1 VTSSGGRTG
10 RPTSERGTAMRAY
23 NDLYIGGAWVPATS
37 TDVIDV
43 VNPATEQVIATVPAA
58 SSSDADAAVRAAR
71 AAFTSWSQLTVD
83 ERVDY
88 VEKIAAAMAERA
100 EEIAAVVSSE
110 QGMPIANARRVQAG
124 LPITVMKSYV
134 DIGRRYG
141 AAEPERVGHS
151 IVVEEPIG
159 VCTFIT
165 PWNYPLHQIVG
176 KVAPALVAGCTMIV
190 KPSSET
196 PLNAFVL
203 AEIIHDVGLPAGVFN
218 LVTGAGRTVGE
229 ALCVHPDVDMISI
242 TGSTEAGARIA
253 ELGAPTV
260 KRICQ
265 ELGGKSANVILD
277 GADLTAAVPAGIMG
291 MMLNC
296 GQTCTALT
304 RMIVPR
310 DRQDEVVDLAVA
322 ALASLSMG
330 DPTSDEN
337 FLGPVVSKNQKDTV
351 QDYIRIGID
360 EGARLVAGGPD
371 DPAGHDT
378 GYYVQPTIFADVDNA
393 MVIAQEE
400 IFGPVLCI
408 IPVDSEEEAIA
419 VANDSPYGLSA
430 AVWADTDEH
439 AIAVARRL
447 QTGQVM
453 VNGGRFNPLAPFGG
467 YKTSGNGRELGR
479 AGLDEFLETKA
490 IQLPL

>member
-1 VTSSGGRTG
+1 
-10 RPTSERGTAMRAY
+10 MRAHT
-23 NDLYIGGAWVPATS
+23 NLYIGGTWVPS
-37 TDVIDV
+37 TGDQVIEV
-43 VNPATEQVIATVPAA
+43 VNPATEEVIATVPAA
-58 SSSDADAAVRAAR
+58 SSADADAAVQAAR
-71 AAFTSWSQLTVD
+71 AAFGPWSQLSVD
-83 ERVDY
+83 ARVGY
-88 VEKIAAAMAERA
+88 VEKIVAAMTERA
-100 EEIAAVVSSE
+100 EEIASVVSSE

-134 DIGRRYG
+134 EIGREYAR
-141 AAEPERVGHS
+141 AEPERVGHS
-151 IVVEEPIG
+151 MIVEEPIG

-203 AEIIHDVGLPAGVFN
+203 AEIMDEVGLPAGVFN

-229 ALCVHPDVDMISI
+229 ALCVHPEVDMISI

-253 ELGAPTV
+253 ELGAPSV

-277 GADLTAAVPAGIMG
+277 GADFATAVPAGISG
-291 MMLNC
+291 IMLNC

-310 DRQDEVVDLAVA
+310 SRQDEVVDLAVG
-322 ALASLSMG
+322 ALSKLTMG
-330 DPTSDEN
+330 DPTSDDN
-337 FLGPVVSKNQKDTV
+337 FLGPVVSAGQKSTV
-351 QDYIRIGID
+351 QDYVRTGIA

-371 DPAGHDT
+371 DPEGFDV
-378 GYYVQPTIFADVDNA
+378 GYYVQPTIFADVDNS

-419 VANDSPYGLSA
+419 VANDSPYGLSG
-430 AVWADTDEH
+430 AVWADTNEH

-490 IQLPL
+490 IQLPA

>member
-1 VTSSGGRTG
+1 MQVHS
-10 RPTSERGTAMRAY
+10 
-23 NDLYIGGAWVPATS
+23 DLYIGGEWVAATS
-37 TDVIDV
+37 DKVIEV
-43 VNPATEQVIATVPAA
+43 TNPATEEVFASVPSASTDDANAAIA
-58 SSSDADAAVRAAR
+58 AAR
-71 AAFTSWSQLTVD
+71 GAFASWSALSID

-88 VEKIAAAMAERA
+88 VEKIAAGMAERA
-100 EEIAAVVSSE
+100 EEIAAIVSEE
-110 QGMPIANARRVQAG
+110 QGMPMANARRVQAG
-124 LPITVMKSYV
+124 LPISVMKSYV
-134 DIGRRYG
+134 DIGREF
-141 AAEPERVGHS
+141 AKAEPEQIGHS

-165 PWNYPLHQIVG
+165 PWNYPLHQIIG
-176 KVAPALVAGCTMIV
+176 KVAPALVAGCTMIL

-203 AEIIHDVGLPAGVFN
+203 AEIAHDVGLPAGVFN

-229 ALCVHPDVDMISI
+229 ALCVHDDVDMISI

-253 ELGAPTV
+253 ELGAPSV

-277 GADLTAAVPAGIMG
+277 GADIAKAVPAGITG

-310 DRQDEVVDLAVA
+310 SQQDEVVDLAVA
-322 ALASLSMG
+322 ALAKLSMG
-330 DPTSDEN
+330 DPKSDDH
-337 FLGPVVSKNQKDTV
+337 FLGPVVSKSQKDTV
-351 QDYIRIGID
+351 QDYIRLGIE
-360 EGARLVAGGPD
+360 EGARLVAGGAD
-371 DPAGHDT
+371 DPE
-378 GYYVQPTIFADVDNA
+378 GYDVGFYVQPTIFADVDNS
-393 MVIAQEE
+393 MRIAQEE

-408 IPVDSEEEAIA
+408 IPVDSNEEAIA
-419 VANDSPYGLSA
+419 VANDSPYGLSG
-430 AVWADTDEH
+430 AVWADTNDN
-439 AIAVARRL
+439 AVAAARRL

-453 VNGGRFNPLAPFGG
+453 VNGGRFNALAPFGG

-490 IQLPL
+490 IQLPV

>member
-1 VTSSGGRTG
+1 
-10 RPTSERGTAMRAY
+10 MQAY
-23 NDLYIGGAWVPATS
+23 RDLYIDGQWVPATS
-37 TDVIDV
+37 PDVIEV
-43 VNPATEQVIATVPAA
+43 VNPATEQVIATVPA
-58 SSSDADAAVRAAR
+58 SSSNDADAAVTAAR
-71 AAFTSWSQLTVD
+71 AAFDPWSQLPIKD
-83 ERVDY
+83 RVDL
-88 VEKIAAAMAERA
+88 VERIAARMTERA

-110 QGMPIANARRVQAG
+110 QGMPITNARRVQAG
-124 LPITVMKSYV
+124 LPITVMQSYV
-134 DIGRRYG
+134 AIGREYA
-141 AAEPERVGHS
+141 AAEPQRVGHS

-159 VCTFIT
+159 VCAFIT

-176 KVAPALVAGCTMIV
+176 KVAPALVAGCTMV
-190 KPSSET
+190 LKPSSET

-203 AEIIHDVGLPAGVFN
+203 AEIMHEVGVPPGVFN

-253 ELGAPTV
+253 ELGAPSV

-277 GADLTAAVPAGIMG
+277 GADLAKAVPAGITG

-310 DRQDEVVDLAVA
+310 ARLDEVVDLAVS

-330 DPTSDEN
+330 DPTSDEH
-337 FLGPVVSKNQKDTV
+337 FLGPLVSASQKRSV
-351 QDYIRIGID
+351 QDYIRIGLD

-371 DPAGHDT
+371 DPEGYDV
-378 GYYVQPTIFADVDNA
+378 GYYVQPTIFADVDNS
-393 MVIAQEE
+393 MRIAQEE

-408 IPVDSEEEAIA
+408 IAVDDEDEAIA
-419 VANDSPYGLSA
+419 VANDSPYGLSG
-430 AVWADTDEH
+430 AVWADTDDHGIE
-439 AIAVARRL
+439 VARRL
-447 QTGQVM
+447 RTGQVM
-453 VNGGRFNPLAPFGG
+453 VNGGRFNPVAPFGG

-490 IQLPL
+490 IQLPA

>member
-1 VTSSGGRTG
+1 MHVHS
-10 RPTSERGTAMRAY
+10 
-23 NDLYIGGAWVPATS
+23 DLYIGGEWVAATGS
-37 TDVIDV
+37 DVIEV

-58 SSSDADAAVRAAR
+58 STDDADRAVRAAR
-71 AAFTSWSQLTVD
+71 AAFPAWSALSVD
-83 ERVDY
+83 ARVDY
-88 VEKIAAAMAERA
+88 VERIAAAMAERA
-100 EEIAAVVSSE
+100 EEIAVLVSSE
-110 QGMPIANARRVQAG
+110 QGMPMANARRVQAG
-124 LPITVMKSYV
+124 LPIMVMQSYV
-134 DIGRRYG
+134 GIGREF
-141 AAEPERVGHS
+141 ATAEPERVGHS
-151 IVVEEPIG
+151 LIVEEPIG

-165 PWNYPLHQIVG
+165 PWNYPLHQTIG
-176 KVAPALVAGCTMIV
+176 KVAPALVAGCTMIL

-196 PLNAFVL
+196 PLNAFLL
-203 AEIIHDVGLPAGVFN
+203 ADIIDSVGLPAGVFN

-229 ALCVHPDVDMISI
+229 ALCVHPEVDMISI

-277 GADLTAAVPAGIMG
+277 GADLSKAVPAGITG

-310 DRQDEVVDLAVA
+310 SKQDEVVDLAVGT
-322 ALASLSMG
+322 LATLSMG
-330 DPTSDEN
+330 DPTSDDN
-337 FLGPVVSKNQKDTV
+337 FLGPLVSASQKSTV
-351 QDYIRIGID
+351 QDYIRTGIA

-371 DPAGHDT
+371 DPEGYDAGF
-378 GYYVQPTIFADVDNA
+378 YVQPTIFADVDNS

-408 IPVDSEEEAIA
+408 IPVDSDDEAIA
-419 VANDSPYGLSA
+419 VANDSPFGLSG
-430 AVWADTDEH
+430 AVWADTDDR
-439 AIAVARRL
+439 AVEAARRL
-447 QTGQVM
+447 RTGQVM

-479 AGLDEFLETKA
+479 SGLEEFLETKA
-490 IQLPL
+490 IQLPV

>member
-1 VTSSGGRTG
+1 MQVR
-10 RPTSERGTAMRAY
+10 
-23 NDLYIGGAWVPATS
+23 NDLYINGAWVPTTS
-37 TDVIDV
+37 DAVIKV
-43 VNPATEQVIATVPAA
+43 VNPATEAVIATVPAA
-58 SSSDADAAVRAAR
+58 STEDAHAAIQAAR
-71 AAFTSWSQLTVD
+71 HAFPAWSQLSVD

-100 EEIAAVVSSE
+100 EEIATVVSSE
-110 QGMPIANARRVQAG
+110 QGMPMANARRVQAG
-124 LPITVMKSYV
+124 LPAMVMASYV
-134 DIGRRYG
+134 GIGREF
-141 AAEPERVGHS
+141 ATAEPEQIGNS

-203 AEIIHDVGLPAGVFN
+203 AEIMHEVGLPAGVFN

-265 ELGGKSANVILD
+265 ELGGKSANVILE
-277 GADLTAAVPAGIMG
+277 GADIAKAVPAGITG

-310 DRQDEVVDLAVA
+310 NQQDAVVDLAVK
-322 ALASLSMG
+322 ALAGLSMG
-330 DPTSDEN
+330 DPTSDDH
-337 FLGPVVSKNQKDTV
+337 FLGPVVSASQRTTV
-351 QDYIRIGID
+351 QDYIRKGID
-360 EGARLVAGGPD
+360 EGARLVVGGPD
-371 DPAGHDT
+371 DPAGYDT
-378 GYYVQPTIFADVDNA
+378 GFYVQPTIFADVDNS

-408 IPVDSEEEAIA
+408 IPVDSDEEAIA
-419 VANDSPYGLSA
+419 VANDSPFGLSG
-430 AVWADTDEH
+430 AVWADTTDN
-439 AIAVARRL
+439 AVAAARRL

-490 IQLPL
+490 IQLPA

>member
-1 VTSSGGRTG
+1 MDVHSK
-10 RPTSERGTAMRAY
+10 
-23 NDLYIGGAWVPATS
+23 LYIGGQWVAATGS
-37 TDVIDV
+37 DVIEV
-43 VNPATEQVIATVPAA
+43 VNPATEAVIATVPAA
-58 SSSDADAAVRAAR
+58 SAGEADAAVRAAR
-71 AAFTSWSQLTVD
+71 AAFVGWSSLTID
-83 ERVDY
+83 ERVDF
-88 VEKIAAAMAERA
+88 VEKIAAAMAERS
-100 EEIAAVVSSE
+100 EEIASIVSAE
-110 QGMPIANARRVQAG
+110 QGMPITNARRVQSG

-134 DIGRRYG
+134 DIGREY
-141 AAEPERVGHS
+141 AQAEPVAVGNS
-151 IVVEEPIG
+151 IVVDEPIG

-203 AEIIHDVGLPAGVFN
+203 AEIMDDIGLPAGVFN

-229 ALCVHPDVDMISI
+229 ALCVHPEVDMISI

-277 GADLTAAVPAGIMG
+277 GADFAVAVPAGVTG

-310 DRQDEVVDLAVA
+310 SRQDEVVDLAVA
-322 ALASLSMG
+322 TLSSLAMG
-330 DPTSDEN
+330 DPTSGDN
-337 FLGPVVSKNQKDTV
+337 FLGPVVSSSQKSTV
-351 QDYIRIGID
+351 QNYIRTGID

-371 DPAGHDT
+371 DPAGYET
-378 GYYVQPTIFADVDNA
+378 GFYVQPTIFADVDNA

-408 IPVDSEEEAIA
+408 IPVDSEDEAIA
-419 VANDSPYGLSA
+419 VANDSPFGLSG
-430 AVWADTDEH
+430 AVWADTNDH
-439 AIAVARRL
+439 AVAVARRL

-453 VNGGRFNPLAPFGG
+453 VNGGRFNPIAPFGG

-490 IQLPL
+490 IQLPA

>member
-1 VTSSGGRTG
+1 MTAH
-10 RPTSERGTAMRAY
+10 SE
-23 NDLYIGGAWVPATS
+23 LYIGGAWVSPES
-37 TDVIDV
+37 TGVIEV

-58 SSSDADAAVRAAR
+58 DQADADAAVQAAR
-71 AAFTSWSQLTVD
+71 SAFANWSQLSVG
-83 ERVDY
+83 ERVEY
-88 VEKIAAAMAERA
+88 VERIADAMAERA
-100 EEIAAVVSSE
+100 EEIAAVVSAE
-110 QGMPIANARRVQAG
+110 QGMPMANARRVQAG
-124 LPITVMKSYV
+124 LPITVIKSYV
-134 DIGRRYG
+134 DIGREY
-141 AAEPERVGHS
+141 ATAEPERVGHS

-159 VCTFIT
+159 VCAFIT
-165 PWNYPLHQIVG
+165 PWNYPLHQIIG
-176 KVAPALVAGCTMIV
+176 KVAPALVAGCTMV
-190 KPSSET
+190 LKPSSET

-203 AEIIHDVGLPAGVFN
+203 AEIIHSVGLPAGVFN

-277 GADLTAAVPAGIMG
+277 GADFTKAVPAGVIG

-310 DRQDEVVDLAVA
+310 SRQDEVVDLAVA
-322 ALASLSMG
+322 ALSSLAMG
-330 DPTSDEN
+330 DPTSDAN
-337 FLGPVVSKNQKDTV
+337 FLGPVVSAAQKATV
-351 QDYIRIGID
+351 QDYIRTGID

-371 DPAGHDT
+371 DPAGYDV
-378 GYYVQPTIFADVDNA
+378 GFYVQPTIFADVANS
-393 MVIAQEE
+393 MRIAQEE

-408 IPVDSEEEAIA
+408 VPVDSEDEAIA
-419 VANDSPYGLSA
+419 VANDSPFGLSG
-430 AVWADTDEH
+430 AVWADTDDH
-439 AIAVARRL
+439 AVAVARRL

-490 IQLPL
+490 IQMPA

>member
-1 VTSSGGRTG
+1 MQTN
-10 RPTSERGTAMRAY
+10 AA
-23 NDLYIGGAWVPATS
+23 LYIGGEWVKPNS
-37 TDVIDV
+37 TELIEV
-43 VNPATEQVIATVPAA
+43 VNPATEEIIGTVPSGTDA
-58 SSSDADAAVRAAR
+58 DADAAVRAAR
-71 AAFTSWSQLTVD
+71 AALAGWSQLTIAD
-83 ERVDY
+83 RVEY
-88 VEKIAAAMAERA
+88 VERIADAMAKRA
-100 EEIAAVVSSE
+100 EEIASVVSAE
-110 QGMPIANARRVQAG
+110 QGMPIANSRRVQAG

-134 DIGRRYG
+134 DIGRQHA
-141 AAEPERVGHS
+141 AAEPERVGNS
-151 IVVEEPIG
+151 VVVEEPIG
-159 VCTFIT
+159 VCAFIT
-165 PWNYPLHQIVG
+165 PWNYPLHQIIG
-176 KVAPALVAGCTMIV
+176 KVAPAMVAGCTMV
-190 KPSSET
+190 LKPSSQT

-229 ALCVHPDVDMISI
+229 ALCAHPDVDMISI

-277 GADLTAAVPAGIMG
+277 GADFAKAVPAGVIG

-310 DRQDEVVDLAVA
+310 SRQDEVVDLAVA
-322 ALASLSMG
+322 ALSSLAMG
-330 DPTSDEN
+330 DPTSEAN
-337 FLGPVVSKNQKDTV
+337 FLGPMVSAAQKSTV
-351 QDYIRIGID
+351 QDYIRTGIE
-360 EGARLVAGGPD
+360 EGARLVAGGPG
-371 DPAGHDT
+371 DPQGHDI
-378 GYYVQPTIFADVDNA
+378 GFYVQPTIFADVANS
-393 MVIAQEE
+393 MRIAQEE

-408 IPVDSEEEAIA
+408 VPVDSEEEAIR
-419 VANDSPYGLSA
+419 VANDSPYGLSG

-439 AIAVARRL
+439 AVAVARRL

-467 YKTSGNGRELGR
+467 YKASGNGRELGR
-479 AGLDEFLETKA
+479 AGLHEFLETKA
-490 IQLPL
+490 IQLPA

>member
-1 VTSSGGRTG
+1 MHVHS
-10 RPTSERGTAMRAY
+10 
-23 NDLYIGGAWVPATS
+23 DLYIGGRWVPATS
-37 TDVIDV
+37 TDVIEV
-43 VNPATEQVIATVPAA
+43 VNPATEEVIATVPAA
-58 SSSDADAAVRAAR
+58 STDDADAAVRAAR
-71 AAFTSWSQLTVD
+71 AAFNSWSQLTVD

-88 VEKIAAAMAERA
+88 VERIAAAMAARA
-100 EEIAAVVSSE
+100 EEIASVVSAE
-110 QGMPIANARRVQAG
+110 QGMPMTNARRVQSG
-124 LPITVMKSYV
+124 LPITVMKSYI
-134 DIGRRYG
+134 DIGRQYARS
-141 AAEPERVGHS
+141 EPEKVGNS
-151 IVVEEPIG
+151 IVVHEPIG

-196 PLNAFVL
+196 PLNAFLL
-203 AEIIHDVGLPAGVFN
+203 AQIIDEVGLPAGVFN

-253 ELGAPTV
+253 TLGAPSV

-277 GADLTAAVPAGIMG
+277 GADLAAAVPAGVIG

-310 DRQDEVVDLAVA
+310 SRQQEVVDLAVG
-322 ALASLSMG
+322 ALATLAMG
-330 DPTSDEN
+330 DPLSDGN
-337 FLGPVVSKNQKDTV
+337 FLGPVVSAAQKRTV
-351 QDYIRIGID
+351 QGYVRTGIE
-360 EGARLVAGGPD
+360 EGARVVAGGAD
-371 DPAGHDT
+371 DPEGFDT
-378 GYYVQPTIFADVDNA
+378 GFYVQPTIFADVVNS

-419 VANDSPYGLSA
+419 VANDSPYGLSG
-430 AVWADTDEH
+430 AVWADTNEH

-490 IQLPL
+490 IQLPA

>member
-1 VTSSGGRTG
+1 MHVHS
-10 RPTSERGTAMRAY
+10 
-23 NDLYIGGAWVPATS
+23 DLYIGGTWVASTS
-37 TDVIDV
+37 SDVIEV
-43 VNPATEQVIATVPAA
+43 INPATELVIASVPAA
-58 SSSDADAAVRAAR
+58 STADADAAVTAAR
-71 AAFTSWSQLTVD
+71 AGFDSWSQLSVD
-83 ERVDY
+83 ERVDF
-88 VEKIAAAMAERA
+88 VERIAAKMTERA
-100 EEIAAVVSSE
+100 EEIASVVSSE
-110 QGMPIANARRVQAG
+110 QGMPMTNARRVQAG
-124 LPITVMKSYV
+124 LPITVMQSYV
-134 DIGRRYG
+134 DIGREF
-141 AAEPERVGHS
+141 AAAPPERIGHS
-151 IVVEEPIG
+151 IIAEEPIG

-176 KVAPALVAGCTMIV
+176 KVAPALVAGCTMIL

-203 AEIIHDVGLPAGVFN
+203 AEIMHDVGLPAGVFN

-229 ALCVHPDVDMISI
+229 ALCVHPEVDMISI

-253 ELGAPTV
+253 ELGAPSV

-265 ELGGKSANVILD
+265 ELGGKSANVILQ
-277 GADLTAAVPAGIMG
+277 GADLAKAVPAGITG

-322 ALASLSMG
+322 ALSSLSMG
-330 DPTSDEN
+330 DPSSDDH
-337 FLGPVVSKNQKDTV
+337 FLGPLVSASQKRSV
-351 QDYIRIGID
+351 QDYIRLGID

-371 DPAGHDT
+371 DPEGYDV
-378 GYYVQPTIFADVDNA
+378 GYYVQPTIFADVDNS
-393 MVIAQEE
+393 MRIAREE

-408 IPVDSEEEAIA
+408 IPVDDDDEAVT
-419 VANDSPYGLSA
+419 VANDSPYGLSG
-430 AVWADTDEH
+430 AVWADTDDRAFE
-439 AIAVARRL
+439 VARRL
-447 QTGQVM
+447 HTGQVM
-453 VNGGRFNPLAPFGG
+453 VNGGRFNALAPFGG

-490 IQLPL
+490 IQMPA

>member
-1 VTSSGGRTG
+1 MRE
-10 RPTSERGTAMRAY
+10 RSE
-23 NDLYIGGAWVPATS
+23 LYIGGAWVSPES
-37 TDVIDV
+37 TGVIEV

-58 SSSDADAAVRAAR
+58 DQADADAAVLAAR
-71 AAFTSWSQLTVD
+71 AAFASWSQLSIG
-83 ERVDY
+83 ERVEY
-88 VEKIAAAMAERA
+88 VERIADAMAERA
-100 EEIAAVVSSE
+100 EEIAAVVSAE
-110 QGMPIANARRVQAG
+110 QGMPMANARRVQAG
-124 LPITVMKSYV
+124 LPITVIKSYV
-134 DIGRRYG
+134 DIGREY
-141 AAEPERVGHS
+141 ATAEPERVGHS

-159 VCTFIT
+159 VCAFIT
-165 PWNYPLHQIVG
+165 PWNYPLHQIIG
-176 KVAPALVAGCTMIV
+176 KVAPALVAGCTMV
-190 KPSSET
+190 LKPSSET

-203 AEIIHDVGLPAGVFN
+203 AEIIHSVGLPAGVFN

-277 GADLTAAVPAGIMG
+277 GADFTKAVPAGVIG

-310 DRQDEVVDLAVA
+310 SRQDEVVDLAVA
-322 ALASLSMG
+322 ALSSLAMG
-330 DPTSDEN
+330 DPTSDAN
-337 FLGPVVSKNQKDTV
+337 FLGPVVSAAQKATV
-351 QDYIRIGID
+351 QDYIRTGID

-371 DPAGHDT
+371 DPAGYDV
-378 GYYVQPTIFADVDNA
+378 GFYVQPTIFADVANS
-393 MVIAQEE
+393 MRIAQEE

-408 IPVDSEEEAIA
+408 VPVDSEDEAIA
-419 VANDSPYGLSA
+419 VANDSPFGLSG

-439 AIAVARRL
+439 AVAVARRL

-467 YKTSGNGRELGR
+467 YKSSGNGRELGR

-490 IQLPL
+490 IQMPA

>member
-1 VTSSGGRTG
+1 
-10 RPTSERGTAMRAY
+10 MRVHS
-23 NDLYIGGAWVPATS
+23 DLYIGGQWVASTG
-37 TDVIDV
+37 TDVIEV
-43 VNPATEQVIATVPAA
+43 VNPATEEVFASVPAA
-58 SSSDADAAVRAAR
+58 SSDDANAAVAAAR
-71 AAFTSWSQLTVD
+71 GAFDSWSQLSID
-83 ERVDY
+83 ERTDY
-88 VEKIAAAMAERA
+88 VEKIAAALAERS
-100 EEIAAVVSSE
+100 EEIAALVSSE

-124 LPITVMKSYV
+124 LPTMVMQSYV
-134 DIGRRYG
+134 GIGREFA
-141 AAEPERVGHS
+141 AAEPERVGNS
-151 IVVEEPIG
+151 MVVEEPIG

-176 KVAPALVAGCTMIV
+176 KVAPALIAGCTMIV

-203 AEIIHDVGLPAGVFN
+203 AEIMHEVGVPAGVFN

-265 ELGGKSANVILD
+265 ELGGKSANVILES
-277 GADLTAAVPAGIMG
+277 ADISKAVPAGITG

-310 DRQDEVVDLAVA
+310 SKQDEVVDLAVD
-322 ALASLSMG
+322 ALNSLSMG
-330 DPTSDEN
+330 DPTSDEH
-337 FLGPVVSKNQKDTV
+337 FLGPMVSASQKTTV
-351 QDYIRIGID
+351 QDYIRKGID

-371 DPAGHDT
+371 DPE
-378 GYYVQPTIFADVDNA
+378 GYDVGFYVQPTIFADVDNS

-408 IPVDSEEEAIA
+408 IPADSDDEAIA
-419 VANDSPYGLSA
+419 IANDSPFGLSG

-439 AIAVARRL
+439 AIAAARRI

-467 YKTSGNGRELGR
+467 YKASGNGRELGR

-490 IQLPL
+490 IQLPA

>member
-1 VTSSGGRTG
+1 MHVH
-10 RPTSERGTAMRAY
+10 
-23 NDLYIGGAWVPATS
+23 NDLYIGGRWVPATS
-37 TDVIDV
+37 PDVIEV

-58 SSSDADAAVRAAR
+58 STNDADAAVRAAR
-71 AAFTSWSQLTVD
+71 AAFSSWSRLTVD

-88 VEKIAAAMAERA
+88 VERIAAAMAARA
-100 EEIAAVVSSE
+100 EEIASVVSAE
-110 QGMPIANARRVQAG
+110 QGMPLANARRVQSG

-134 DIGRRYG
+134 EIGREY
-141 AAEPERVGHS
+141 ASSEPERIGNS
-151 IVVEEPIG
+151 IVVHEPIG

-196 PLNAFVL
+196 PLNAFLL
-203 AEIIHDVGLPAGVFN
+203 AQIIDEVGLPAGVFN

-253 ELGAPTV
+253 TLGAPTV

-277 GADLTAAVPAGIMG
+277 GADFAAAVPAGVIG

-310 DRQDEVVDLAVA
+310 SRQQEVVDLAVG
-322 ALASLSMG
+322 ALATLAMG
-330 DPTSDEN
+330 DPLADGN
-337 FLGPVVSKNQKDTV
+337 FLGPVVSAAQKRTV
-351 QDYIRIGID
+351 QGYVRTGIE
-360 EGARLVAGGPD
+360 EGARLVAGGAE
-371 DPAGHDT
+371 DPEGFDT
-378 GYYVQPTIFADVDNA
+378 GFYVQPTIFADVVNT

-419 VANDSPYGLSA
+419 VANDSPYGLSGG
-430 AVWADTDEH
+430 VWAHSNEH

-447 QTGQVM
+447 HTGQVM

-490 IQLPL
+490 IQLPA

>member
-1 VTSSGGRTG
+1 MHVHS
-10 RPTSERGTAMRAY
+10 
-23 NDLYIGGAWVPATS
+23 DLYIGGTWVATTS
-37 TDVIDV
+37 SDVIEV
-43 VNPATEQVIATVPAA
+43 INPATEQVIASVPAA
-58 SSSDADAAVRAAR
+58 STADADAAVTAAR
-71 AAFTSWSQLTVD
+71 AAFDSWSKLSID
-83 ERVDY
+83 ARVDF
-88 VEKIAAAMAERA
+88 VERIAERMAERA
-100 EEIAAVVSSE
+100 EEIAQVVSSE
-110 QGMPIANARRVQAG
+110 QGMPMANARRVQAG
-124 LPITVMKSYV
+124 LPVTVMKSYV
-134 DIGRRYG
+134 DIGREF
-141 AAEPERVGHS
+141 AAAPPERVGHS

-176 KVAPALVAGCTMIV
+176 KVAPALVAGCTMIL

-203 AEIIHDVGLPAGVFN
+203 AEIMDEVGLPAGVFN

-229 ALCVHPDVDMISI
+229 ALCVHPEVDMISI

-253 ELGAPTV
+253 ELGAPSV

-265 ELGGKSANVILD
+265 ELGGKSANVILQ
-277 GADLTAAVPAGIMG
+277 GADIAKAVPAGITG

-310 DRQDEVVDLAVA
+310 DRQDDVVDLAVA
-322 ALASLSMG
+322 ALSSLSMG
-330 DPTSDEN
+330 DPTSDDH
-337 FLGPVVSKNQKDTV
+337 FLGPLVSAGQKRSV
-351 QDYIRIGID
+351 QDYIRLGIE

-371 DPAGHDT
+371 DPEGYDI
-378 GYYVQPTIFADVDNA
+378 GYYVQPTIFADVDNS
-393 MVIAQEE
+393 MRIAQEE

-408 IPVDSEEEAIA
+408 IPVDSDDEAVA
-419 VANDSPYGLSA
+419 VANDSPYGLSG
-430 AVWADTDEH
+430 AVWADTDDHGVE
-439 AIAVARRL
+439 VARRL

-453 VNGGRFNPLAPFGG
+453 VNGGRFNALAPFGG

-490 IQLPL
+490 IQLPA

>member
-1 VTSSGGRTG
+1 MQVHS
-10 RPTSERGTAMRAY
+10 
-23 NDLYIGGAWVPATS
+23 DLYIGGRWVPATS
-37 TDVIDV
+37 TDVIEV

-58 SSSDADAAVRAAR
+58 STHDADAAVRAAR
-71 AAFTSWSQLTVD
+71 AAFSSWSQLTVD

-88 VEKIAAAMAERA
+88 VEKIAVAMAERA
-100 EEIAAVVSSE
+100 EEIASVVSAE
-110 QGMPIANARRVQAG
+110 QGMPMANARRVQSG

-134 DIGRRYG
+134 DIGRQY
-141 AAEPERVGHS
+141 ASSEPERVGNS
-151 IVVEEPIG
+151 LVVHEPIG

-196 PLNAFVL
+196 PLNAFLL
-203 AEIIHDVGLPAGVFN
+203 AQIIDEVGLPAGVFN
-218 LVTGAGRTVGE
+218 LVTGAGPTVGE

-253 ELGAPTV
+253 TLGAPSV

-277 GADLTAAVPAGIMG
+277 GADFAAAVPAGVIG

-310 DRQDEVVDLAVA
+310 SRQQEVVDLAVG
-322 ALASLSMG
+322 ALATLSMG
-330 DPTSDEN
+330 DPLSDGN
-337 FLGPVVSKNQKDTV
+337 FLGPVVSAAQKRTV
-351 QDYIRIGID
+351 QGYVRTGIE
-360 EGARLVAGGPD
+360 EGARVVAGGAE
-371 DPAGHDT
+371 DPEGFDI
-378 GYYVQPTIFADVDNA
+378 GFYVQPTIFADVVNS

-419 VANDSPYGLSA
+419 VANDSPYGLSGG
-430 AVWADTDEH
+430 VWADSNEH

-490 IQLPL
+490 IQVPA

>member
-1 VTSSGGRTG
+1 MHVHS
-10 RPTSERGTAMRAY
+10 
-23 NDLYIGGAWVPATS
+23 DLYIGGRWVPATS
-37 TDVIDV
+37 TDVIEV
-43 VNPATEQVIATVPAA
+43 VNPATEEVIATVPAA
-58 SSSDADAAVRAAR
+58 STHDADAAVSAAR
-71 AAFTSWSQLTVD
+71 DAFASWSALTVD
-83 ERVDY
+83 QRVDY

-100 EEIAAVVSSE
+100 EEIATVVSSE
-110 QGMPIANARRVQAG
+110 QGMPIANARRVQSG

-134 DIGRRYG
+134 AIGRDYAR
-141 AAEPERVGHS
+141 AEPERVGNS
-151 IVVEEPIG
+151 LVVHEPIG

-196 PLNAFVL
+196 PLNAFLL
-203 AEIIHDVGLPAGVFN
+203 AQIIDEIGLPAGVFN

-229 ALCVHPDVDMISI
+229 ALCVHPEVDMISI

-253 ELGAPTV
+253 TLGAPTV

-277 GADLTAAVPAGIMG
+277 GADLAAAVPAGVVG

-310 DRQDEVVDLAVA
+310 SRQQEVVDLAVG
-322 ALASLSMG
+322 ALAGLSMG
-330 DPTSDEN
+330 DPLSDGN
-337 FLGPVVSKNQKDTV
+337 FLGPVVSAAQKRTV
-351 QDYIRIGID
+351 QGYVRTGIE
-360 EGARLVAGGPD
+360 EGARLVAGGPE
-371 DPAGHDT
+371 DPEGFDT
-378 GYYVQPTIFADVDNA
+378 GFYVQPTIFADVHNS

-408 IPVDSEEEAIA
+408 IPVDSEDEAIA
-419 VANDSPYGLSA
+419 VANDSPYGLSG
-430 AVWADTDEH
+430 AVWADTNEH

-490 IQLPL
+490 IQLPA

>member
-1 VTSSGGRTG
+1 MRTN
-10 RPTSERGTAMRAY
+10 AA
-23 NDLYIGGAWVPATS
+23 LYIGGEWVTPNS
-37 TDVIDV
+37 TELIEV
-43 VNPATEQVIATVPAA
+43 VNPATEEIIGTVPSGTDA
-58 SSSDADAAVRAAR
+58 DADAAVRAAR
-71 AAFTSWSQLTVD
+71 AALAGWSKLTIAD
-83 ERVDY
+83 RVDY
-88 VEKIAAAMAERA
+88 VERIADAMAKRA
-100 EEIAAVVSSE
+100 EEIASVVSAE
-110 QGMPIANARRVQAG
+110 QGMPIANSRRVQAG

-134 DIGRRYG
+134 DIGRQHA
-141 AAEPERVGHS
+141 AAEPERVGNS
-151 IVVEEPIG
+151 VVVEEPIG
-159 VCTFIT
+159 VCAFIT
-165 PWNYPLHQIVG
+165 PWNYPLHQIIG
-176 KVAPALVAGCTMIV
+176 KVAPAMVAGCTMV
-190 KPSSET
+190 LKPSSQT

-229 ALCVHPDVDMISI
+229 ALCAHPDVDMISI

-277 GADLTAAVPAGIMG
+277 GADFAKAVPAGVIG

-310 DRQDEVVDLAVA
+310 ARQDEVVDLAVA
-322 ALASLSMG
+322 TLSSLAMG
-330 DPTSDEN
+330 DPTSEAN
-337 FLGPVVSKNQKDTV
+337 FLGPMVSAAQKSTV
-351 QDYIRIGID
+351 QDYIRTGIE
-360 EGARLVAGGPD
+360 EGARLVAGGPG
-371 DPAGHDT
+371 DPQGHDI
-378 GYYVQPTIFADVDNA
+378 GFYVQPTIFADVANS
-393 MVIAQEE
+393 MRIAQEE

-408 IPVDSEEEAIA
+408 VPVDSEEEAIR
-419 VANDSPYGLSA
+419 VANDSPYGLSG

-439 AIAVARRL
+439 AVAVARRL

-467 YKTSGNGRELGR
+467 YKASGNGRELGR
-479 AGLDEFLETKA
+479 AGLHEFLETKA
-490 IQLPL
+490 IQLPA

>member
-1 VTSSGGRTG
+1 MHAHR
-10 RPTSERGTAMRAY
+10 
-23 NDLYIGGAWVPATS
+23 DLYVGGEWVPSTG
-37 TDVIDV
+37 TDVIEV

-58 SSSDADAAVRAAR
+58 STADADRAVRAAR
-71 AAFTSWSQLTVD
+71 DAFPAWSALSVD

-88 VEKIAAAMAERA
+88 VERIAAAMAERA
-100 EEIAAVVSSE
+100 EEIAALVSSE
-110 QGMPIANARRVQAG
+110 QGMPMTNARRVQAG
-124 LPITVMKSYV
+124 LPIMVMQSYV
-134 DIGRRYG
+134 GIGREF
-141 AAEPERVGHS
+141 ATAEPEHVGHS
-151 IVVEEPIG
+151 LVVEEPIG

-165 PWNYPLHQIVG
+165 PWNYPLHQTIG
-176 KVAPALVAGCTMIV
+176 KVAPALVAGCTMV
-190 KPSSET
+190 LKPSSET
-196 PLNAFVL
+196 PLNAFLL
-203 AEIIHDVGLPAGVFN
+203 AEIIDGVGLPAGVFN

-229 ALCVHPDVDMISI
+229 ALCVHPEVDMISI

-265 ELGGKSANVILD
+265 ELGGKSANVILE
-277 GADLTAAVPAGIMG
+277 GADLSKAVPAGITG

-310 DRQDEVVDLAVA
+310 DKQDEVVDLAVG

-330 DPTSDEN
+330 DPLSDDS
-337 FLGPVVSKNQKDTV
+337 FLGPLVSASQKSTV
-351 QDYIRIGID
+351 QNYIRTGID

-371 DPAGHDT
+371 DPEGYDT
-378 GYYVQPTIFADVDNA
+378 GFYVQPTIFADVDNS

-408 IPVDSEEEAIA
+408 IPVDSDEEAIA
-419 VANDSPYGLSA
+419 VANDSPFGLSG
-430 AVWADTDEH
+430 AVWADTDER
-439 AIAVARRL
+439 AVAAARRL

-479 AGLDEFLETKA
+479 SGLDEFLETKA
-490 IQLPL
+490 IQLPV

>member
-1 VTSSGGRTG
+1 
-10 RPTSERGTAMRAY
+10 M
-23 NDLYIGGAWVPATS
+23 
-37 TDVIDV
+37 
-43 VNPATEQVIATVPAA
+43 AA
-58 SSSDADAAVRAAR
+58 
-71 AAFTSWSQLTVD
+71 
-83 ERVDY
+83 
-88 VEKIAAAMAERA
+88 RA
-100 EEIAAVVSSE
+100 EEIASVVSAE
-110 QGMPIANARRVQAG
+110 QGMPMTNARRVQSG

-134 DIGRRYG
+134 DIGRQYARS
-141 AAEPERVGHS
+141 EPEKVGNS
-151 IVVEEPIG
+151 LVVHEPIG

-196 PLNAFVL
+196 PLNAFLL
-203 AEIIHDVGLPAGVFN
+203 AQIIDEVGLPAGVFN

-253 ELGAPTV
+253 TLGAPSV

-277 GADLTAAVPAGIMG
+277 GADLAAAVPAGVIG

-310 DRQDEVVDLAVA
+310 SRQQEVVDLAVG
-322 ALASLSMG
+322 ALATLAMG
-330 DPTSDEN
+330 DPLSDGN
-337 FLGPVVSKNQKDTV
+337 FLGPVVSAAQKRTV
-351 QDYIRIGID
+351 QGYVRTGIE
-360 EGARLVAGGPD
+360 EGARVVAGGAD
-371 DPAGHDT
+371 DPEGFDT
-378 GYYVQPTIFADVDNA
+378 GFYVQPTIFADVVNS

-419 VANDSPYGLSA
+419 VANDSPYGLSG
-430 AVWADTDEH
+430 AVWADTNEH

-490 IQLPL
+490 IQLPA